1 MATTDGKMLVNALYH
16 GIIVTGIAIGYS
28 RLGRMMIGGQTPKLD
43 YTPRDVG
50 MIAIDISLAIAT
62 KDILVVCMGVSSA
75 TYSAMLKDRD
85 YDVTAHIF
93 LILSLTLTQNARG
106 GR

>member
-1 MATTDGKMLVNALYH
+1 MICNLRSISLNSNKMATSSADGKMLVNALYH

-62 KDILVVCMGVSSA
+62 KDILIKQGIIPA
-75 TYSAMLKDRD
+75 DILK
-85 YDVTAHIF
+85 
-93 LILSLTLTQNARG
+93 
-106 GR
+106 